1 MKLKMRIMTTLLGL
15 VFGCGI
21 AASQTPRAEQTMNSK
36 RQYIAEVAA
45 LTSMG
50 HLDQLRT
57 VLIGGLNSG
66 ITVSELKE
74 VMVHSYAYCGFPR
87 ARSTSMSMEI
97 LLLRYKCSSFI
108 SFSTA
113 SKSALFFWPVFTRS
127 VFSCRCSSCC
137 LSR

>member
-50 HLDQLRT
+50 HLD
-57 VLIGGLNSG
+57 V
-66 ITVSELKE
+66 
-74 VMVHSYAYCGFPR
+74 
-87 ARSTSMSMEI
+87 
-97 LLLRYKCSSFI
+97 
-108 SFSTA
+108 
-113 SKSALFFWPVFTRS
+113 AL
-127 VFSCRCSSCC
+127 
-137 LSR
+137 

>member
-1 MKLKMRIMTTLLGL
+1 MTTLLGL

-21 AASQTPRAEQTMNSK
+21 AASQKPRAEQTMNSK

-66 ITVSELKE
+66 ISVSELKE

-87 ARSTSMSMEI
+87 A
-97 LLLRYKCSSFI
+97 LRGLQ
-108 SFSTA
+108 T
-113 SKSALFFWPVFTRS
+113 
-127 VFSCRCSSCC
+127 
-137 LSR
+137 

>member
-50 HLDQLRT
+50 APRP
-57 VLIGGLNSG
+57 IKNSPYRW
-66 ITVSELKE
+66 TE
-74 VMVHSYAYCGFPR
+74 
-87 ARSTSMSMEI
+87 
-97 LLLRYKCSSFI
+97 
-108 SFSTA
+108 
-113 SKSALFFWPVFTRS
+113 
-127 VFSCRCSSCC
+127 
-137 LSR
+137 